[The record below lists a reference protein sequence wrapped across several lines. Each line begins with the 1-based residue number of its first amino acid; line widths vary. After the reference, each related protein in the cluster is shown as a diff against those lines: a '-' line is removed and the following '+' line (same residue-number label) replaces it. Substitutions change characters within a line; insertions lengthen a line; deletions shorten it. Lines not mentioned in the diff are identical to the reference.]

1 VADQL
6 DVLCIGNA
14 IVDVLAHADDG
25 FLTAE
30 KLSKGGMMLID
41 AAAAERLYGRMGPGI
56 ECSGGSAGNTAAG
69 VASLGGKAGYVG
81 KVADDQLGQV
91 FAHDIRAIGVE
102 YVTAPLKGAAPTAR
116 CLILVTPDAQ
126 RTMSTFLGACVALGP
141 DDIDPAQVSRA
152 QVTYFEGYLWD
163 PPAAKDA
170 IRKAI
175 GIAKGAGRK
184 TSLTL
189 SDAFCVDR
197 YRDEFRGLVEGQ
209 IDILFANESEITSL
223 YQTKDFDA
231 AMNAVRGKCPIAVQ
245 TRSEKGC
252 VVVTKDAVHAVPA
265 APVAKVVDTTG
276 AGDLFASGFLYGLTQ
291 GKPLPVCA
299 RLGGIAAA
307 EIISHVGA
315 RRDGALKTLIGGVA

>member
-1 VADQL
+1 MAGEL

-14 IVDVLAHADDG
+14 IVDVLAHADDA
-25 FLTAE
+25 FLAAE
-30 KLSKGGMMLID
+30 KLDKGGMMLID
-41 AAAAERLYGRMGPGI
+41 AAAAERLYGRMGPGV

-69 VASLGGKAGYVG
+69 VASLGGRAGYVG
-81 KVADDQLGQV
+81 KVAADQLGQV

-102 YVTAPLKGAAPTAR
+102 YQTAPLIGGAPTAR

-141 DDIDPAQVSRA
+141 DDIDVAQVERA

-175 GIAKGAGRK
+175 QIAKAKGRK
-184 TSLTL
+184 VALTL
-189 SDAFCVDR
+189 SDAFCVGR
-197 YRDEFRGLVEGQ
+197 YRDEFRALVEGSV
-209 IDILFANESEITSL
+209 DILFANQAEIESL
-223 YQTKDFDA
+223 YQTQDFDT
-231 AMNAVRGKCPIAVQ
+231 AMAAVRGKCPIAVL
-245 TRSEKGC
+245 TRSEKGS
-252 VVVTKDAVHAVPA
+252 VVVTRESVQAVPA

-276 AGDLFASGFLYGLTQ
+276 AGDLFAAGFLHGLTQ
-291 GKPLPVCA
+291 GKPLATCA

-307 EIISHVGA
+307 EVISHVGA
-315 RRDGALKTLIGGVA
+315 RPDVPLRTLIAGV

>member
-14 IVDVLAHADDG
+14 IVDVLSHADDA
-25 FLTAE
+25 FLSAE
-30 KLSKGGMMLID
+30 KLNKGGMTLID

-102 YVTAPLKGAAPTAR
+102 YATVPLKGGAPTAR

-141 DDIDPAQVSRA
+141 RDIDPAQVSRA

-175 GIAKGAGRK
+175 EIAKGAGRK

-189 SDAFCVDR
+189 SDAFCVGR

-223 YQTKDFDA
+223 YETKDFDA
-231 AMNAVRGKCPIAVQ
+231 AMNAVRGKCPIAVL
-245 TRSEKGC
+245 TRSEKGS

-291 GKPLPVCA
+291 GKPLPTCA
-299 RLGGIAAA
+299 KLGGIAAA

-315 RRDGALKTLIGGVA
+315 RPDVALKTLIGGVA